1 MATVALTY
9 EQIGQRLGIT
19 VPSVRRMVNRHRWR
33 KARANDGRTLV
44 SVPEEY
50 LAAREA
56 APMPGLEAA
65 PEAAPVPALE
75 ADLVARLAALQAD
88 LVEMARRAG
97 AAEALVEA
105 LIEDRNYWR
114 TMFEKVAQPAIAPPA
129 SRRWWPWRR

>member
-9 EQIGQRLGIT
+9 EQLGERLGIT

-56 APMPGLEAA
+56 APMPALEVV

-75 ADLVARLAALQAD
+75 ADLVARLTALQAE

-114 TMFEKVAQPAIAPPA
+114 TAFEKLAQPASPPA
-129 SRRWWPWRR
+129 SRAWRWPWRR